1 MDDGSCLL
9 YTSKTGMTDE
19 IPDGILKIVKSDT
32 DRPEEKLQGVEFQL
46 TNQTTGRLCETV
58 VTDTRG
64 QALFQPKPIG
74 YMDREGDFQPYTYV
88 CRETKAAAGHML
100 NLKPYEFQFGYRDE
114 ETPLIELEYQPTN
127 DSNRVVTD
135 KLLGDTEEML
145 EGAVLRIERRK
156 DGTPGD
162 WEIIDQWIT
171 GRQGHST
178 RDLQAG
184 HYRLI
189 EIEGPEGFKILAE
202 PMEFTI
208 TDGMEEVLHLK
219 MRNYSTMADICK
231 IKDGTN
237 TLLAGARLRDGYK
250 RQILRLREG
259 ATHHGGCGNCGGE
272 E

>member
-1 MDDGSCLL
+1 M
-9 YTSKTGMTDE
+9 
-19 IPDGILKIVKSDT
+19 
-32 DRPEEKLQGVEFQL
+32 
-46 TNQTTGRLCETV
+46 
-58 VTDTRG
+58 
-64 QALFQPKPIG
+64 
-74 YMDREGDFQPYTYV
+74 
-88 CRETKAAAGHML
+88 
-100 NLKPYEFQFGYRDE
+100 
-114 ETPLIELEYQPTN
+114 
-127 DSNRVVTD
+127 VTD

-237 TLLAGARLRDGYK
+237 TLLAGARLRLIRKDSGEIIQEWTSEESGGRRFHGLEPGTY
-250 RQILRLREG
+250 IIPVSY
-259 ATHHGGCGNCGGE
+259 THLTLPTIA
-272 E
+272 